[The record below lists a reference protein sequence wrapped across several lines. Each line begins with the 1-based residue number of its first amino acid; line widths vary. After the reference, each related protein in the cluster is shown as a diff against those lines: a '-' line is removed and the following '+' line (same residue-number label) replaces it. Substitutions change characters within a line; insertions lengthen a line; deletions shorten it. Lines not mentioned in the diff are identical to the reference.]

1 MLKKIYH
8 LGYSVYDLEA
18 SARFYED
25 NFGAKPGEPE
35 EVPEQ
40 GIRATTFQVGESMI
54 ELVQPTRPDSPV
66 GKFLENRG
74 EGFHHV
80 AFEVDDLDGAL
91 GELQTSGVDLYRQ
104 RAAHRRRRSPDG
116 LRAPQRRLRGPEP
129 SLSSRA
135 ENGKGSA

>member
-8 LGYSVYDLEA
+8 LGYAVYDLEA

-40 GIRATTFQVGESMI
+40 GIRATTFRVGESMI

-66 GKFLENRG
+66 GKFLEKRG

-80 AFEVDDLDGAL
+80 AFEVEDLDAAL
-91 GELQTSGVDLYRQ
+91 GELQTGGVDLI
-104 RAAHRRRRSPDG
+104 DK
-116 LRAPQRRLRGPEP
+116 EP
-129 SLSSRA
+129 RIGVGGTRMAFVHPKDAFGVLTELVEPG